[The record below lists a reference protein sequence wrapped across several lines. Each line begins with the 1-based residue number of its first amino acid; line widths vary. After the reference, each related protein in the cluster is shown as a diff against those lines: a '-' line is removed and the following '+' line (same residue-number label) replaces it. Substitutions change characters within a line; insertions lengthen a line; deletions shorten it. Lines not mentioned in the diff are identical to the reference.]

1 MIILQYG
8 GIFLDD
14 YILMN
19 GASFRLSSNDCKW
32 KAPEGYE
39 AFEGDDGAYKVKV
52 YA

>member
-19 GASFRLSSNDCKW
+19 GASFRLSSDDCKR

-39 AFEGDDGAYKVKV
+39 ASRAMMGHIK
-52 YA
+52 